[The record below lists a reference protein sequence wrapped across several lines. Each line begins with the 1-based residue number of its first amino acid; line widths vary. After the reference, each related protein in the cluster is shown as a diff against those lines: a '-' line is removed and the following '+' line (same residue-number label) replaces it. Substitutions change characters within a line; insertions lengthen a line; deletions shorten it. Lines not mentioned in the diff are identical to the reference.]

1 MNRKAHTDA
10 RPITLR
16 LTVADPPAG
25 VRWAIQLGR
34 DQLSAPESIAHDSV
48 VFRIPLELVAD
59 RAGTLRLRG
68 AAVQGPPGAR
78 FVYLNSGTRAGDAR
92 SCWDR
97 RAKIPLTG
105 VPLARLH
112 ALAASDEPL
121 LDGAILGTA
130 KDGGPTCA
138 SVPLLGAGWVLD
150 DGTG

>member
-1 MNRKAHTDA
+1 MSEFTANGPRPLSMNRTARTDA

-16 LTVADPPAG
+16 LTVVDPPVG

-34 DQLSAPESIAHDSV
+34 DGLSAPESIAHDRV

-59 RAGTLRLRG
+59 RAGALRLRG
-68 AAVQGPPGAR
+68 AAVQGPAGAR

-112 ALAASDEPL
+112 ELASSD
-121 LDGAILGTA
+121 
-130 KDGGPTCA
+130 
-138 SVPLLGAGWVLD
+138 
-150 DGTG
+150 